1 MDSARK
7 HAKALE
13 HAIDGL
19 VAHDCK
25 KSTTSVVQTYLSAQQ
40 AAIVSG
46 KELRKASQQS
56 MQEVELGESQDSE
69 SMVNALQDTFMRD
82 ASDEAS
88 VDPDASKEEKQLVTE
103 ASKLKQQ
110 VNAGGAEK
118 AVVSHQGKMERAAAE
133 LDLQQRNMLATNSAS
148 GGPCSIS
155 KSTMEELCA
164 HGEDKIC
171 LHARDHH
178 KHNCLNQK
186 ATGATKSAVAKKT
199 AKQAAK
205 KKVEVAKKRIIG
217 PEDQALA
224 KLGSIL
230 NSPAPAS
237 KPNPKKIQKE
247 ANRDKVFTAAD
258 EAAKATAPSTASATA
273 ASSVKAKEH
282 PVITAMKKSDADLK
296 QMQDQVR
303 TGESKLS
310 ESFNKLQKEK
320 TDLVGQYSLSTL
332 NQKARSKERATKL
345 GVLHNEWDKSQGQT
359 PQETLLHQELA
370 KANADRDSAEERAE
384 DMKSAYDQQ
393 VIALATQGAER
404 SKEAMQNRRKA
415 EEAKQDAEN
424 TKQSAAEAEGELA
437 RRASRSMSAM
447 QRKQAREEKAAA
459 QKVQKAEADAMDEV
473 SLAKRQG
480 KRKIARADRK
490 KTREGQ
496 VLNATVTQTNAEL
509 QTAAATEEQQTRAMA
524 AKSSVLQQKVQSLA
538 AAQAGNGTAL
548 VMELAAVDSPH
559 KISAR
564 VALSKWHTH
573 ANKAEATA
581 REKEAQSNAKLETAK
596 EISVKQI
603 AQAKMKAKAAVIAA
617 ETNKKRD
624 HAAAEEA
631 AKVAK
636 HAKSVVGAMNKNN
649 TKPPAKQKGPA
660 KKQGPAPA
668 KPAQKSL

>member
-1 MDSARK
+1 M
-7 HAKALE
+7 
-13 HAIDGL
+13 G
-19 VAHDCK
+19 
-25 KSTTSVVQTYLSAQQ
+25 
-40 AAIVSG
+40 
-46 KELRKASQQS
+46 
-56 MQEVELGESQDSE
+56 DSE
-69 SMVNALQDTFMRD
+69 SMDSLQYTFMRD

-88 VDPDASKEEKQLVTE
+88 VDPDASKEETQLVTE
-103 ASKLKQQ
+103 ATKLKQQ
-110 VNAGGAEK
+110 VKAGGAEK
-118 AVVSHQGKMERAAAE
+118 DVSHQGKMERAAAK
-133 LDLQQRNMLATNSAS
+133 LDLQQRSMLKTKSKS

-171 LHARDHH
+171 LHARNHH
-178 KHNCLNQK
+178 KNNCLNQK
-186 ATGATKSAVAKKT
+186 AAANKSVAASNSAVAKAAEEETEATATGFKMT
-199 AKQAAK
+199 AKQAAQ
-205 KKVEVAKKRIIG
+205 KKVVG

-230 NSPAPAS
+230 RSPPPS
-237 KPNPKKIQKE
+237 KPNTKKIQKE

-258 EAAKATAPSTASATA
+258 EAAKATAPSTASATV
-273 ASSVKAKEH
+273 ASSGEAKEH
-282 PVITAMKKSDADLK
+282 PVIAAMKKSDAELK
-296 QMQDQVR
+296 QMQDQVQ

-320 TDLVGQYSLSTL
+320 TDLVGQYSIGAL
-332 NQKARSKERATKL
+332 NQKERSKERATRL

-359 PQETLLHQELA
+359 PQERLLHQQLA
-370 KANADRDSAEERAE
+370 QANADRDSAEERAN

-393 VIALATQGAER
+393 VISLATQSADR

-447 QRKQAREEKAAA
+447 QRKQAREKKAAA

-473 SLAKRQG
+473 SHAKRQV
-480 KRKIARADRK
+480 KREIARADRK

-496 VLNATVTQTNAEL
+496 VVNATVTQTNAEL
-509 QTAAATEEQQTRAMA
+509 QTAAATEEQQARAMA
-524 AKSSVLQQKVQSLA
+524 AKSSLLQKKVQSLA
-538 AAQAGNGTAL
+538 AAQAGNGTSAL

-581 REKEAQSNAKLETAK
+581 REKEAQSNAKLEAAK

-624 HAAAEEA
+624 HAAAEQA

-649 TKPPAKQKGPA
+649 AKPPAKQKGPA
-660 KKQGPAPA
+660 KKTSSGSGEAG
-668 KPAQKSL
+668 